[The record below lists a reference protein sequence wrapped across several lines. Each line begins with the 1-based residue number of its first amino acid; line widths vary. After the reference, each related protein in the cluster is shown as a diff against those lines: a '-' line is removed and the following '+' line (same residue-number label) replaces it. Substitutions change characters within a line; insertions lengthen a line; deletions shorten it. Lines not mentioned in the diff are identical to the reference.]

1 MRGAGETVCKKVQ
14 HLFVLRL
21 LALLALATAS
31 PLAAA
36 QADPPRS
43 VVIDR
48 NASYPEGPLWRDGRL
63 YVAEMGADRVSVYR
77 NGAKADFFVQRGCGP
92 TALAPYGEGFAILCH
107 IARTLVIVD
116 RQGARVRVIAA
127 DGAGRA
133 FQDPNDISA
142 DDRGGAYFSDPGIF
156 SRRIPASGA
165 LYHLDA
171 RGRARR
177 VAEGL
182 WYPNGVY
189 FDRAERAL
197 YVSETF
203 RHRVLRFAVLEDGA
217 LGAPSVFAT
226 FDFAAAPFGR
236 YRDVYD
242 ERGPDG
248 LERAPDGRLF
258 VAIYGEGVVVALD
271 RDGRIAA
278 ALPQPARYTTNIAF
292 APDGAAIVV
301 GATINDRPPFTGE
314 VRRFPRP

>member
-1 MRGAGETVCKKVQ
+1 M
-14 HLFVLRL
+14 
-21 LALLALATAS
+21 
-31 PLAAA
+31 
-36 QADPPRS
+36 
-43 VVIDR
+43 
-48 NASYPEGPLWRDGRL
+48 WRDGRL

-77 NGAKADFFVQRGCGP
+77 DGAKADFFVQRGCGP
-92 TALAPYGEGFAILCH
+92 TALAPHGEGFAVLCH
-107 IARTLVIVD
+107 IARSVALVD
-116 RQGARVRVIAA
+116 ARGAPLRVIAA
-127 DGAGRA
+127 DRDGRA

-165 LYHLDA
+165 LYYLDPQ
-171 RGRARR
+171 GQARR

-203 RHRVLRFAVLEDGA
+203 RHRVLRFAVRRDGA

-226 FDFAAAPFGR
+226 FDFDAAPFGR
-236 YRDVYD
+236 FADIYA

-271 RDGRIAA
+271 RAGRITAT
-278 ALPQPARYTTNIAF
+278 LPQRARYTTNIAF

-301 GATINDRPPFTGE
+301 GAAINDRPPFTGE